1 MSRKLK
7 SILAMLAFA
16 FLFTA
21 ATTAMAQELRIA
33 PVKQDRGDVRA
44 GAPTLGCCKC
54 LGGSN
59 ALDLS
64 TISSNSWTVNGSPV
78 AFLTTTHSAWT
89 LPTGPARWVSTV
101 ATGGTGGVAPGT
113 YDYKLNFVV
122 PNCSIAQQVT
132 LSGSYGGDDNI
143 QVFLDSNPISPAC
156 AGWCFNAAHQT
167 GGLNFTSPNV
177 TGGTHTLTVKVKN
190 DGGPSGMFINAKLS
204 GTCSSSLTKSDR

>member
-16 FLFTA
+16 LLFTSA
-21 ATTAMAQELRIA
+21 ATALAQDLRIA
-33 PVKQDRGDVRA
+33 PVNQDRGVRA
-44 GAPTLGCCKC
+44 NVATLGCCKC

-59 ALDLS
+59 SLDLS

-78 AFLTTTHSAWT
+78 SFLTTTHPAWT
-89 LPTGPARWVSTV
+89 LPTGPAQWISTL
-101 ATGGTGGVAPGT
+101 ATGAASVAPGA

-143 QVFLDSNPISPAC
+143 QVFLDSNPVSPAC
-156 AGWCFNAAHQT
+156 SGWCFNAAHQP
-167 GGLNFTSPNV
+167 GGLNFTAPNV
-177 TGGTHTLTVKVKN
+177 SAGNHTLIVKVKN

-204 GTCSSSLTKSDR
+204 GACSSALTKSDR

>member
-16 FLFTA
+16 FLFTTA
-21 ATTAMAQELRIA
+21 ATAMAQDLRIA
-33 PVKQDRGDVRA
+33 PVNRDRGDVRGNVA
-44 GAPTLGCCKC
+44 TLGCCKC

-64 TISSNSWTVNGSPV
+64 TIPSNSWTVNAGPV
-78 AFLTTTHSAWT
+78 SFLTSVHPAWT
-89 LPTGPARWVSTV
+89 LSTGPARWISTV
-101 ATGGTGGVAPGT
+101 ATGGTGLVAPGT

-122 PNCSIAQQVT
+122 PDCSISQQVT

-143 QVFLDSNPISPAC
+143 QVFLDSNPVSPAC

-167 GGLNFTSPNV
+167 AGLNFTSPNV
-177 TGGTHTLTVKVKN
+177 LVGNHTLTVRVKN

-204 GTCSSSLTKSDR
+204 GTCSNSLTKSDR